1 MRIGVV
7 VKYIGVSLMLVSG
20 FMLLSAL
27 VALLHGG
34 DDSIIPLLY
43 SGVVTRVLGIFP
55 SFFVRRTGKLSQREG

>member
-1 MRIGVV
+1 
-7 VKYIGVSLMLVSG
+7 MLVSG

-43 SGVVTRVLGIFP
+43 SGVVTGVLGVFP
-55 SFFVRRTGKLSQREG
+55 SFFVRRTGTRSQGAGYLIVV

>member
-1 MRIGVV
+1 
-7 VKYIGVSLMLVSG
+7 MLVSG

-43 SGVVTRVLGIFP
+43 SGVVTGVLGVFP
-55 SFFVRRTGKLSQREG
+55 SFFVRRTGKLSQREGYLIVVGS